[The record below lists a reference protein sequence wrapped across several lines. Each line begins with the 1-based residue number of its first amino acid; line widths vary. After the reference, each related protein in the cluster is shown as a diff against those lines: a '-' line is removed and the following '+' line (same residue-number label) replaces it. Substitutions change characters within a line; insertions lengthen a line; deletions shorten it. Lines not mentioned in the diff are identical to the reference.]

1 MRRFPKLGQEGQT
14 AMEYMLILVVAITIG
29 IAFKQKMEEFLL
41 DNPNSFVTRS
51 INGFKSKFQSDSSGR
66 FKKFPMQAR

>member
-51 INGFKSKFQSDSSGR
+51 INGLKSKFQSDSSGR
-66 FKKFPMQAR
+66 FKKFPMQAQ